1 MKNLTK
7 VKSHWAKGIYS
18 IDTRH
23 KSMNDR
29 MFYNAITNTLATS
42 IELRY
47 KADHGF
53 YKVGALLNKAKLEL
67 GIGNFGKLKKQLAKN
82 KFHVKMQ
89 ERYMAISRDE
99 RIAKLYSKMPPQWT
113 FWEKCVR
120 LSNEEFAKIKHLIH
134 NEVQWK
140 ELATVLG
147 KNDKLADGKRSQLNE
162 RDNRTEIFGFE
173 FDFNL
178 ASKKNKDEFNQFQI
192 EVSKLANRYK
202 FIKLKKKNYFDSALD
217 FLNKKK
223 VQDDTSSKGNSSKVK
238 IKYNSKS
245 KKEL

>member
-7 VKSHWAKGIYS
+7 VQSHWAKGIYS
-18 IDTRH
+18 IDTRG
-23 KSMNDR
+23 KAMNDK
-29 MFYNAITNTLATS
+29 MFFNAITNTLATS

-120 LSNEEFAKIKHLIH
+120 LDNEEFAKIKHLIH

-140 ELATVLG
+140 TLATELG
-147 KNDKLADGKRSQLNE
+147 FNQKLNDGKRSQVNE
-162 RDNRTEIFGFE
+162 KDNRTEIFGLEINSTQFGKRYKNEFLAFE
-173 FDFNL
+173 
-178 ASKKNKDEFNQFQI
+178 KDIQ
-192 EVSKLANRYK
+192 KLAMKYK
-202 FIKLKKKNYFDSALD
+202 FLKLKKKNYFEHAFD
-217 FLNKKK
+217 FVTKTR
-223 VQDDTSSKGNSSKVK
+223 VEDDTSKDNSPRVK
-238 IKYNSKS
+238 FKYNSKT

>member
-7 VKSHWAKGIYS
+7 VNSHWAKGIYS
-18 IDTRH
+18 IDTRG
-23 KSMNDR
+23 KAMNDK
-29 MFYNAITNTLATS
+29 MFFNAITTTLATS

-53 YKVGALLNKAKLEL
+53 YKVGMLLNKAKLEL
-67 GIGNFGKLKKQLAKN
+67 GIGNFGKLSRELQKN
-82 KFHVKMQ
+82 KFHEKMQ
-89 ERYMAISRDE
+89 QRYMAIARDE
-99 RIAKLYSKMPPQWT
+99 RIKKLYGKMPPQWT

-120 LSNEEFAKIKHLIH
+120 LENHEWDKIKHLIH

-140 ELATVLG
+140 DISTALG
-147 KNDKLADGKRSQLNE
+147 KHEKRLDGRRSQINE